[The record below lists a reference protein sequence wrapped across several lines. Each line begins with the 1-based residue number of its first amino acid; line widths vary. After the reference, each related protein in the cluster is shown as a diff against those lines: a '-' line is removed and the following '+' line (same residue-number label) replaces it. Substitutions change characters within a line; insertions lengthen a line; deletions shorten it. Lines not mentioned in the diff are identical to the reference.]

1 MSTEDIFDKYK
12 DISKEELKDAL
23 NEIISKVE
31 IGKNYE
37 IKGKDFTLK
46 IKPTNSSFFYN
57 STHVYFEECEKI
69 LRKHYNISNSS
80 ILSFVQLELDND
92 DEKSFINQVE
102 YQTFNDKK
110 EVLDLSLCKDV
121 NIQIHHSIKEG
132 INLNKDSISEF
143 NNSGINIFDIKDN
156 FFNDIC
162 NSYSNT
168 SNDIILHDRIKYI
181 YQNYS
186 LCNQECIFNNIDL
199 ENMTILCDC
208 SVKQNLST
216 ELAPLN
222 LQEEK
227 ESSIMDSNIGV
238 IRCYHLV
245 FSLENKLKNVGFLI
259 FVALIII
266 NTLFLILYYMKGI
279 KSVLNFIFNEMVK
292 YGYLRKNNKFFF
304 EDKSKNYSELDVIK
318 KKNKKR
324 SQRISNPL
332 KINKKDEKDNKIYKQ
347 NRKKKKRKSVL
358 KKGNISQKNDEEN
371 SKQKIKL
378 SKQTILNG
386 KNKKRYNKKLSFIT
400 TGFNGKEKSGNE
412 FDQNNFSIIRININ
426 NIKKY
431 TPQDSF
437 QTLYNYSFE
446 EAIEYDRRSIFKIFY
461 IYLLSKQI
469 IFHTFFQKNPL
480 EIFYL
485 RISLLI
491 FMLSSD
497 LALNS
502 LFYLNDN
509 ISKKI

>member
-259 FVALIII
+259 FAALIII
-266 NTLFLILYYMKGI
+266 NTLFLILYYI
-279 KSVLNFIFNEMVK
+279 K
-292 YGYLRKNNKFFF
+292 R
-304 EDKSKNYSELDVIK
+304 
-318 KKNKKR
+318 
-324 SQRISNPL
+324 
-332 KINKKDEKDNKIYKQ
+332 NKI
-347 NRKKKKRKSVL
+347 
-358 KKGNISQKNDEEN
+358 
-371 SKQKIKL
+371 
-378 SKQTILNG
+378 
-386 KNKKRYNKKLSFIT
+386 SF
-400 TGFNGKEKSGNE
+400 K
-412 FDQNNFSIIRININ
+412 
-426 NIKKY
+426 
-431 TPQDSF
+431 
-437 QTLYNYSFE
+437 
-446 EAIEYDRRSIFKIFY
+446 FY
-461 IYLLSKQI
+461 
-469 IFHTFFQKNPL
+469 F
-480 EIFYL
+480 
-485 RISLLI
+485 
-491 FMLSSD
+491 
-497 LALNS
+497 
-502 LFYLNDN
+502 
-509 ISKKI
+509 